1 MDWGIDD
8 LQRRDNYFVFI
19 VTRENVTTGYKIGD
33 IGTGKTDTC
42 VGISD
47 AAYGVFMTAPKHHI
61 ELCAARDRKSPIV
74 LSPEQ
79 IRDYVFDF
87 WSPKE
92 PEKSEIQ
99 EEKEVVWVAHTW

>member
-1 MDWGIDD
+1 MD
-8 LQRRDNYFVFI
+8 RRDNYFVFI

-92 PEKSEIQ
+92 PEKSETK
-99 EEKEVVWVAHTW
+99 EEKEVVWLPHTW

>member
-1 MDWGIDD
+1 ME
-8 LQRRDNYFVFI
+8 RRDNYFVFI

-87 WSPKE
+87 WNPKE
-92 PEKSEIQ
+92 PEKDEGQ
-99 EEKEVVWVAHTW
+99 EEKEVVWLPHTW

>member
-1 MDWGIDD
+1 M
-8 LQRRDNYFVFI
+8 LRRDNYFVFI
-19 VTRENVTTGYKIGD
+19 VTRDNVTTGYRVGD

-61 ELCAARDRKSPIV
+61 ELCAARDRKSPIA

-87 WSPKE
+87 WGSKE
-92 PEKSEIQ
+92 PKKSETQ
-99 EEKEVVWVAHTW
+99 EEKEVVWVPHTW

>member
-1 MDWGIDD
+1 M
-8 LQRRDNYFVFI
+8 LRRDNYFVFI
-19 VTRENVTTGYKIGD
+19 TTRENVTTGYKIGD

-42 VGISD
+42 VGIND

-61 ELCAARDRKSPIV
+61 ELCAARDRKSPIA

-87 WSPKE
+87 WGAKE
-92 PEKSEIQ
+92 PKKSETQ
-99 EEKEVVWVAHTW
+99 EEKEVVWKPHTW

>member
-1 MDWGIDD
+1 MS
-8 LQRRDNYFVFI
+8 QRNNYFVFI
-19 VTRENVTTGYKIGD
+19 VTRENVTTGYKVGD

-42 VGISD
+42 VGIKD
-47 AAYGVFMTAPKHHI
+47 APYGVFMTAPKHHI
-61 ELCAARDRKSPIV
+61 ELCAARDRKSPIA

-92 PEKSEIQ
+92 PKKSETQ
-99 EEKEVVWVAHTW
+99 EEKEVVWVPHTW

>member
-1 MDWGIDD
+1 M
-8 LQRRDNYFVFI
+8 LRRDNYFVFI
-19 VTRENVTTGYKIGD
+19 VTRDNATTGYKVGD

-47 AAYGVFMTAPKHHI
+47 AAYGVLMTAPKHHI
-61 ELCAARDRKSPIV
+61 ELCAARDRKSPIA

-87 WSPKE
+87 WAPKE
-92 PEKSEIQ
+92 PRKSETQ
-99 EEKEVVWVAHTW
+99 EEKEVVWLPHTW

>member
-1 MDWGIDD
+1 MS
-8 LQRRDNYFVFI
+8 RRDNYFVFI
-19 VTRENVTTGYKIGD
+19 VTRENVTTDYKVGD

-61 ELCAARDRKSPIV
+61 ELCAARDRKSPIA

-87 WSPKE
+87 WGPKE
-92 PEKSEIQ
+92 PRKSETQ
-99 EEKEVVWVAHTW
+99 EEKEVVWLPHTR

>member
-1 MDWGIDD
+1 LD
-8 LQRRDNYFVFI
+8 RRDNYFVFI
-19 VTRENVTTGYKIGD
+19 VTRENVATGYKIGD

-87 WSPKE
+87 WSPKKE
-92 PEKSEIQ
+92 AEKTEK
-99 EEKEVVWVAHTW
+99 EEKEVVWKPNTW

>member
-1 MDWGIDD
+1 M
-8 LQRRDNYFVFI
+8 LRRDNYFVFI

-42 VGISD
+42 VGIND

-61 ELCAARDRKSPIV
+61 ELCAARDRKSPIA

-87 WSPKE
+87 WAPKE
-92 PEKSEIQ
+92 PRKSETQ
-99 EEKEVVWVAHTW
+99 EEKEVVWLPHTW

>member
-1 MDWGIDD
+1 MS
-8 LQRRDNYFVFI
+8 RRDNYFVFI
-19 VTRENVTTGYKIGD
+19 VTRENVTTGYKVGD

-61 ELCAARDRKSPIV
+61 ELCAARDRKSPIA

-87 WSPKE
+87 WGTKE
-92 PEKSEIQ
+92 SKKSETQ
-99 EEKEVVWVAHTW
+99 EEKEVVWTPHTW

>member
-1 MDWGIDD
+1 MS
-8 LQRRDNYFVFI
+8 RRDNYFVFI

-61 ELCAARDRKSPIV
+61 ELCAARDRKSPIA

-87 WSPKE
+87 WGTKE
-92 PEKSEIQ
+92 PKKSETQ
-99 EEKEVVWVAHTW
+99 EEKEVVWVPHTW

>member
-1 MDWGIDD
+1 M
-8 LQRRDNYFVFI
+8 LRRDNYFVFI
-19 VTRENVTTGYKIGD
+19 VTRDNVTTGYRVGD

-61 ELCAARDRKSPIV
+61 ELCAARDRKSPIA

-87 WSPKE
+87 WAPKE
-92 PEKSEIQ
+92 PRKSETQ
-99 EEKEVVWVAHTW
+99 EEKEVVWLPHTW

>member
-1 MDWGIDD
+1 VS
-8 LQRRDNYFVFI
+8 RRDNYFVFI

-61 ELCAARDRKSPIV
+61 ELCAAKDRKSPIA

-87 WSPKE
+87 WGTKGPK
-92 PEKSEIQ
+92 KSETQ
-99 EEKEVVWVAHTW
+99 EEKEVVWKPHTW

>member
-1 MDWGIDD
+1 M
-8 LQRRDNYFVFI
+8 LRRDNYFVFI
-19 VTRENVTTGYKIGD
+19 VTRDNVTTGYKVGD

-61 ELCAARDRKSPIV
+61 ELCAARDRKSPIA

-87 WSPKE
+87 WGPKE
-92 PEKSEIQ
+92 PRKSETQ
-99 EEKEVVWVAHTW
+99 EEKEVVWLPHTW